1 MVEQAAVRDL
11 AESSV
16 YDEYVLPKL
25 YLKIHYCISCGV
37 HSRQVRNR
45 SKEARKDRQPPPR
58 FRGARKKEDDKK
70 KDGGKPGGPG
80 GPGGPRT
87 GGPPG
92 AAPVAAPAT
101 ASA

>member
-1 MVEQAAVRDL
+1 LVKNMVEQAAVRDL
-11 AESSV
+11 GEASV

-70 KDGGKPGGPG
+70 KPEGAPGA
-80 GPGGPRT
+80 PRT

-92 AAPVAAPAT
+92 AAPAAAAPAVAT
-101 ASA
+101 A